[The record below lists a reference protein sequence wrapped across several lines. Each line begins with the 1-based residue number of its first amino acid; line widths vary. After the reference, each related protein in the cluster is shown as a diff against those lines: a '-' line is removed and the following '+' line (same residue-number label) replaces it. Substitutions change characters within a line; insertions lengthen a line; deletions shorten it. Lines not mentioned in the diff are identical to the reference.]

1 MHKNTL
7 HFFCFQGKEDGK
19 GGWSW
24 HKQYW
29 VDQIGFPHG
38 SRQLSLQVLNPNNTF
53 NGFKASGRVLRLLLV
68 HEEYGVTFE
77 YLPGKTKTEK
87 NNHIVAKT
95 VSCLAIDILKIQEE
109 EA

>member
-1 MHKNTL
+1 
-7 HFFCFQGKEDGK
+7 
-19 GGWSW
+19 
-24 HKQYW
+24 
-29 VDQIGFPHG
+29 
-38 SRQLSLQVLNPNNTF
+38 
-53 NGFKASGRVLRLLLV
+53 LLLV

-95 VSCLAIDILKIQEE
+95 VSCLDVDILKIQEE